1 MSQPQN
7 IGSGQVAQPAPPPAA
22 YAPAPR
28 PKTDV
33 SKPGL
38 VIAVIALALALIG
51 IVAFP
56 GPAGVDGEAGEIGP
70 QGEQGDDGS
79 TGDTG
84 LTGAQGPPGPSAI
97 TATSSVTTNADI
109 LAPCSNYPGAEVTI
123 DVPSSGIIVVT
134 SMVGI
139 KIDHV
144 SGTADEWWLSLSLSD
159 SVCSGE
165 PWMWAGRVSEG
176 LPTYDFIYRTG
187 HIQRYEPVSAGTY
200 TFYVNGYMGLG
211 GGAAGTDMF
220 RWANTVAVFYAS

>member
-70 QGEQGDDGS
+70 QG
-79 TGDTG
+79 
-84 LTGAQGPPGPSAI
+84 PPGPSAI
-97 TATSSVTTNADI
+97 TAISSVTTNADI
-109 LAPCSNYPGAEVTI
+109 LASCSNYPGAEVTI
-123 DVPSSGIIVVT
+123 DVPSSGIVVVT

-187 HIQRYEPVSAGTY
+187 QIQMYEPVSAGTY
-200 TFYVNGYMGLG
+200 TFYVNGYMGVG